1 MSSNNIANAMAD
13 QSLYKFSEPK
23 FKSLDENGRDR
34 GSHGITEVDR
44 ALKKAQEVAQEVA
57 RNVERQKE
65 GSLDVIEKV
74 NTEITQALE
83 LLNDI
88 LAKTPSKA
96 VISKDKQLNMF
107 IVKITDAASGDIIK
121 EIPSEAM
128 LNLAR
133 NLETVRG
140 LLFDKDA

>member
-1 MSSNNIANAMAD
+1 MPSNNIADVAAD
-13 QSLYKFSEPK
+13 QAIYKYSAPK
-23 FKSLDENGRDR
+23 TKSSDANGRDPV
-34 GSHGITEVDR
+34 SHGVTEVDK
-44 ALKKAQEVAQEVA
+44 ALKKAQEVA

-74 NTEITQALE
+74 NTGITQALE

-96 VISKDKQLNMF
+96 VITKDKQLNVF
-107 IVKITDAASGDIIK
+107 IVKITDVASGDIIK

>member
-1 MSSNNIANAMAD
+1 MSSNNVASITAD
-13 QSLYKFSEPK
+13 QTIYKYSEPK
-23 FKSLDENGRDR
+23 KKSLDANGRDLA
-34 GSHGITEVDR
+34 SHGMTEVDK
-44 ALKKAQEVAQEVA
+44 ALKKAQEIT
-57 RNVERQKE
+57 RNVERKKE
-65 GSLDVIEKV
+65 GSLDIIEKV
-74 NTEITQALE
+74 NTGITQALE

-96 VISKDKQLNMF
+96 VITKDEQLNVF
-107 IVKITDAASGDIIK
+107 VVKITDVASGDIIK